1 LGPLEGAR
9 VLDFSQFMA
18 GPVAA
23 QKLGDLGAEVIK
35 VEKPQGGD
43 ASRYASASPFSI
55 AGERVAFVA
64 LNRNKRSIT
73 LDLKN
78 EKGLE
83 ICLRLIKRA
92 DVLIENFRPGVMD
105 RLGLG
110 YSTVSAVNPKIV
122 YGSITGY
129 GPDGPYRDFPGQDL
143 LVQCLSG
150 IVHLNGRF
158 DDPPIAVGMPI
169 IDAIAGQQLAFG
181 IVSALF
187 RREKTGEGQ
196 KVSTSLL
203 DVAIDLQA
211 QEFTGYLNNQIEP
224 RRSVAGIAHPFFV
237 PPYGIYATKDGYLA
251 LAHTPISRLAEY
263 LNLPELNDLPGGMQA
278 FEKRDK
284 VYKLVASALL
294 SRTTKEWID
303 YLRQHDF
310 WCGPVQSYKEL
321 AEDEQVLHNQM
332 IVELPSKDG
341 QTIRYAGL
349 PLKFS
354 GTPGSICRLPPTL
367 GEHTVEILT
376 ELGFSMKQISELSEG
391 GVT

>member
-1 LGPLEGAR
+1 LGPLEG
-9 VLDFSQFMA
+9 VKVVDFSQFMA

-35 VEKPQGGD
+35 IEKPQGGD
-43 ASRYASASPFSI
+43 ASRYASASPFKI

-78 EKGLE
+78 ARGLG
-83 ICLRLIKRA
+83 IALQLIRRA
-92 DVLIENFRPGVMD
+92 DVLIENFRPGVME

-110 YSTVSAVNPKIV
+110 YSTVSKVNPQMV

-150 IVHLNGRF
+150 IVYLNGRLE
-158 DDPPIAVGMPI
+158 DPPVAVGMPI

-187 RREKTGEGQ
+187 RRERTGQGQ

-211 QEFTGYLNNQIEP
+211 QEFTAYLNNQVEP
-224 RRSVAGIAHPFFV
+224 RRSAAGIAHPFFV
-237 PPYGIYATKDGYLA
+237 PPYGIYATKDSYLA

-263 LNLPELNDLPGGMQA
+263 LSLPELNDLPGGMQA
-278 FEKRDK
+278 FEKRDE
-284 VYKLVASALL
+284 VYKLVASALQC
-294 SRTTKEWID
+294 RTTKEWLD
-303 YLRQHDF
+303 YLGQHDF
-310 WCGPVQSYKEL
+310 WCGRVQSYKEL
-321 AEDEQVLHNQM
+321 AEDEQVRHNQM
-332 IVELPSKDG
+332 IVAVPSKDG

-349 PLKFS
+349 PIKFS
-354 GTPGSICRLPPTL
+354 DTPGSIRCLPPAL

-376 ELGFSMKQISELSEG
+376 ELGFSTEQIAEFSRGE
-391 GVT
+391 VT

>member
-1 LGPLEGAR
+1 MGPLEGLK

-35 VEKPQGGD
+35 IEKPQGGD
-43 ASRYASASPFSI
+43 ASRYASASPFHI

-78 EKGLE
+78 AKGLE
-83 ICLRLIKRA
+83 IALELIKHA
-92 DVLIENFRPGVMD
+92 DVLIENFRPGVME

-110 YSTVSAVNPKIV
+110 YAVVAKINPRMV

-129 GPDGPYRDFPGQDL
+129 GPEGPYRDFPGQDL

-150 IVHLNGRF
+150 LVYLNGRRG
-158 DDPPIAVGMPI
+158 DPPIAVGMPV

-181 IVSALF
+181 IVAALF
-187 RREKTGEGQ
+187 RRERTGRGQ

-211 QEFTGYLNNQIEP
+211 QEFTGYLNNQEEP
-224 RRSVAGIAHPFFV
+224 RRSAAGIAHPFFV
-237 PPYGIYATKDGYLA
+237 PPYGIYATKDSYLA
-251 LAHTPISRLAEY
+251 LAHTPISRLTEY
-263 LNLPELNDLPGGMQA
+263 LNIPELKDVSGGKQA
-278 FEKRDK
+278 YEQRDRI
-284 VYKLVASALL
+284 YKLVAAALAAK
-294 SRTTKEWID
+294 TTQEWLD
-303 YLRQHDF
+303 YLGRHDF
-310 WCGPVQSYKEL
+310 WCARVQTYKEL
-321 AEDEQVLHNQM
+321 AEDKQVLHNQM
-332 IVELPSKDG
+332 IVSVPSKDG
-341 QTIRYAGL
+341 ETIRYAGL
-349 PLKFS
+349 PIKFS
-354 GTPGSICRLPPTL
+354 DTPGSIRCMAPVL
-367 GEHTVEILT
+367 GEHTAEILA
-376 ELGFSMKQISELSEG
+376 ELGFSAQQISEFAQG